1 MITGYYQQ
9 FLRRTLYIYTKKLYS
24 AVGLLSGVS
33 VRFLRDDAL
42 CPAGLHLS
50 TRGGHQKLSRYG
62 SIEFDPSHI
71 ASGHP
76 VRQNTSVNR
85 ALQTHNDKSHAWS
98 AHGKCYTINN
108 LTFCSAFFSRPRSDG
123 WPHRGCRPTFSIY
136 LCPLSLWLTLPR
148 GALSMSWFC
157 PSRPC
162 VVFLSCVH
170 LALFLVLSL
179 SPGNS
184 LISSWYDHS
193 MLASLPW
200 RYLTVRSVLYSFV
213 NTQGEATSQNL
224 WSLYDRHVVGI
235 TWHDAW
241 S

>member
-50 TRGGHQKLSRYG
+50 TRGGHLKLSRYG

-108 LTFCSAFFSRPRSDG
+108 LTFCSAFFSRPRSEG
-123 WPHRGCRPTFSIY
+123 WPHRGCRPILSPFISVLCHSDWLFHGKSCPRLDFVHPGRAWSSSPACTWHCSLYY
-136 LCPLSLWLTLPR
+136 LFLQATPLFPR
-148 GALSMSWFC
+148 GMTIVC
-157 PSRPC
+157 
-162 VVFLSCVH
+162 
-170 LALFLVLSL
+170 
-179 SPGNS
+179 
-184 LISSWYDHS
+184 
-193 MLASLPW
+193 
-200 RYLTVRSVLYSFV
+200 
-213 NTQGEATSQNL
+213 
-224 WSLYDRHVVGI
+224 
-235 TWHDAW
+235 
-241 S
+241 